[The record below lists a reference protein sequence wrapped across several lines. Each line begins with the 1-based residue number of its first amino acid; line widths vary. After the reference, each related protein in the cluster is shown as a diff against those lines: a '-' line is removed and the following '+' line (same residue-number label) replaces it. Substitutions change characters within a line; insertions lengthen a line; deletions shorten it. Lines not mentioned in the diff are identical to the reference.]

1 MDAKTELLINAELS
15 EYKTNHLLHL
25 LLSIIT
31 MGLWLIVWVIV
42 SISNS
47 SERRKIKKRLG
58 MVADKNRYA
67 AVFFTALLVA
77 IYSVYS
83 GI

>member
-47 SERRKIKKRLG
+47 SERRKIKKRHG

-77 IYSVYS
+77 IYLAY
-83 GI
+83 IEL